1 MNVIIIIIIIIFNN
15 SGLCACTFH
24 FFYNSPLLAW
34 LVSFQALTTVIGN
47 STMALAAYR
56 IYDYE
61 KNKKN
66 DKTEVKQLP
75 LEKSDKEFGIELLV
89 NTAVIALVIKYGE
102 LFVDFPFNPTTSAAA
117 LMIGG
122 GTVFNSFRWYNRSK
136 DNSNTIPISTDN
148 NDVGTTGQWP

>member
-1 MNVIIIIIIIIFNN
+1 MIIIIIIN

-24 FFYNSPLLAW
+24 FFYNSPLLLW
-34 LVSFQALTTVIGN
+34 LVSLQALTTVIGN

-56 IYDYE
+56 IYEYE

-66 DKTEVKQLP
+66 DNDNTKIKQIP
-75 LEKSDKEFGIELLV
+75 LEQSDKEFATDLLV
-89 NTAVIALVIKYGE
+89 NTAVAAFIVKYGE

-122 GTVFNSFRWYNRSK
+122 GTLFVSLKWYNRSK
-136 DNSNTIPISTDN
+136 DSNSNSNTISISSNT
-148 NDVGTTGQWP
+148 NDVGTSGQWP